1 MEELKR
7 VRFET
12 FADMERLLTPLVA
25 ELVTKWGYLPP
36 LDVMLVDSENHLVV
50 SVEVNAS
57 GVFRNLA
64 DRNTLLNAT
73 LPMTATVTD
82 SNGRTW
88 SGSGSAT
95 Y

>member
-1 MEELKR
+1 MEELKK

-25 ELVTKWGYLPP
+25 ELVTKWGYLSP

-64 DRNTLLNAT
+64 DRNTLFNAT

>member
-1 MEELKR
+1 
-7 VRFET
+7 
-12 FADMERLLTPLVA
+12 MERLLTPLVA

-50 SVEVNAS
+50 SVGVNAS

-64 DRNTLLNAT
+64 DCNTLLNAT

-88 SGSGSAT
+88 SGSRSAT